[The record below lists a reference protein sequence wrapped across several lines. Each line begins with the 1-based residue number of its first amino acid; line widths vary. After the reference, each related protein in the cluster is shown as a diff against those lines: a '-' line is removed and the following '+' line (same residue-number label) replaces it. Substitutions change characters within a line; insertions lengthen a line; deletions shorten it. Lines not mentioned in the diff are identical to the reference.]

1 MLGGR
6 TGRSLYGTGRALAHQ
21 AVSAGDPRRCNFAF
35 VGEFACRALRNIGR
49 GPVRWAP
56 RMRRSCTLHEVAV
69 TSYGVGTE
77 GGLHCMTEKQ
87 RALDA
92 VQRLPDDATV
102 EDAIE
107 RLCFIAKVQKGLGQ
121 LDRGQ
126 GISHDQAKRRILGG

>member
-1 MLGGR
+1 
-6 TGRSLYGTGRALAHQ
+6 
-21 AVSAGDPRRCNFAF
+21 
-35 VGEFACRALRNIGR
+35 
-49 GPVRWAP
+49 
-56 RMRRSCTLHEVAV
+56 
-69 TSYGVGTE
+69 
-77 GGLHCMTEKQ
+77 MTEKQ